1 MAALN
6 LNANLPV
13 YIQWP
18 DDAALTL
25 IQRQILKDIPLVPR
39 LCMTRDST
47 RNSLTSF
54 GEWSSG
60 PPGEI
65 GWIVGHTSIESAGA
79 LAPDPPTTTESA
91 GALVLD
97 LPTTESAGALT
108 DYLINLVLIE
118 FITDT
123 VVVVPLVIM
132 F

>member
-1 MAALN
+1 
-6 LNANLPV
+6 
-13 YIQWP
+13 
-18 DDAALTL
+18 
-25 IQRQILKDIPLVPR
+25 
-39 LCMTRDST
+39 MTRDST

-79 LAPDPPTTTESA
+79 LAPDPPTTTKSA

-97 LPTTESAGALT
+97 LLTTESAGALT
-108 DYLINLVLIE
+108 DVIDFLF
-118 FITDT
+118 FI
-123 VVVVPLVIM
+123 LL

>member
-1 MAALN
+1 
-6 LNANLPV
+6 
-13 YIQWP
+13 
-18 DDAALTL
+18 
-25 IQRQILKDIPLVPR
+25 
-39 LCMTRDST
+39 MTRDST

-65 GWIVGHTSIESAGA
+65 GWIVGHTSIESTSA
-79 LAPDPPTTTESA
+79 LAPDLPTTTESAGALVLDFLTTESAGALVFDLPTTESA

-108 DYLINLVLIE
+108 DVIDFLF
-118 FITDT
+118 FI
-123 VVVVPLVIM
+123 LL